1 MNDSTEVR
9 WRLRDGKRIVGF
21 ERHMSGRIW
30 SSPDGLWWRGQ
41 RLNYD
46 EKDRCF
52 GAKDINNHWLY
63 ENDVVTMKGNDES
76 WKLLC
81 KRDGWFLSSKFGT
94 ELALTENRLYR
105 RVGFSFS
112 ETLLR

>member
-9 WRLRDGKRIVGF
+9 WRLREGKRIVGY
-21 ERHMSGRIW
+21 ERHMGGRVW

-41 RLNYD
+41 RLEYS

-63 ENDVVTMKGNDES
+63 ENDVVTMKANDES

-81 KRDGWFLSSKFGT
+81 KVSNWVLSSAAST
-94 ELALTENRLYR
+94 EPAVPENRLYR

-112 ETLLR
+112 

>member
-1 MNDSTEVR
+1 MEYS
-9 WRLRDGKRIVGF
+9 
-21 ERHMSGRIW
+21 
-30 SSPDGLWWRGQ
+30 
-41 RLNYD
+41 

-63 ENDVVTMKGNDES
+63 ENDVVTMKANDES

-81 KRDGWFLSSKFGT
+81 KVSNWVLSSETST
-94 ELALTENRLYR
+94 EPAVPENRLYR

-112 ETLLR
+112 